1 MTSSS
6 HALLTK
12 SSSTGL
18 FAAAGVSLLVA
29 QALLPTTP
37 SDAAGQIAVAAAHR
51 GAELGSAVAFLA
63 VGALL
68 VLAVASTNRTEMSRG
83 RALGKAGLILT
94 AIGALW
100 PLAGR
105 ATFNAILVAL
115 TSSGHDVASIN
126 AMHAIGNSAAFSI
139 FLPALAAF
147 FVGPALL
154 ALGLRRAG
162 ALPIWPAALWVIGVL
177 TVNAAENSSRV
188 LSGLGMALAAAA
200 LAWIGRGTATVST
213 TEAIDTSSSRA
224 AAPEPR
230 ATAG

>member
-6 HALLTK
+6 HPLLAK

-29 QALLPTTP
+29 QALLPTSS
-37 SDAAGQIAVAAAHR
+37 SDATGELAVAAAHR

-63 VGALL
+63 AGALL
-68 VLAVASTNRTEMSRG
+68 VLAVASVNRNEMTRG
-83 RALGKAGLILT
+83 RVLARIGLILT

-100 PLAGR
+100 PVAGR
-105 ATFNAILVAL
+105 AAFNAILAAL
-115 TSSGHDVASIN
+115 AGSSHDVASVN
-126 AMHAIGNSAAFSI
+126 AVHAIGNSAAFSI

-162 ALPIWPAALWVIGVL
+162 ALPIWPAAMWVVGVL
-177 TVNAAENSSRV
+177 TVNGAEDSSRV
-188 LSGLGMALAAAA
+188 IASLGMALVAAA
-200 LAWIGRGTATVST
+200 LAWIGRGAAAGST
-213 TEAIDTSSSRA
+213 TVAIDTSS
-224 AAPEPR
+224 PR
-230 ATAG
+230 TNEARIVAG